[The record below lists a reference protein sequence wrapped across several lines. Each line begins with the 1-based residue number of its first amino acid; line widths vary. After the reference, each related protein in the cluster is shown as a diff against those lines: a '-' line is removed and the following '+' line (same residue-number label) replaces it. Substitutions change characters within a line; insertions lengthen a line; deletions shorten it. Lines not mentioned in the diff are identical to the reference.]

1 MMQLTEK
8 TLSILK
14 NFASI
19 NQNFVFTGTNIV
31 RTVAESRSIM
41 GQAVLESAP
50 EDKIGI
56 YDLNEFLSTMNL
68 VDNPK
73 LDFKKDFVEITDSS
87 GRSRVKY
94 YFSDPDMLTY
104 PKKDVVP
111 LDEGVKFELDLDT
124 LNKLKRASST
134 LGHDLLR
141 ITPSGSNLLFSIVD
155 PENSTANDF
164 SMDHAGSFDEG
175 SDFTLY
181 VSIANLKMLPGDYNV
196 VATKKLFMYLENKND
211 PIQYYVALEKTS
223 EFN

>member
-19 NQNFVFTGTNIV
+19 NQNFVFNGTNVV

-41 GQAVLESAP
+41 GEATLESAP
-50 EDKIGI
+50 DSMIGI
-56 YDLNEFLSTMNL
+56 YDLNEFLSTLNL
-68 VDNPK
+68 VDNAK

-104 PKKDVVP
+104 PKKEVVP
-111 LDEGVKFELDLDT
+111 LTEGVKFDLDLDT
-124 LNKLKRASST
+124 FNKLKRASST
-134 LGHDLLR
+134 LGHEMLR
-141 ITPSGSNLLFSIVD
+141 ITPKGKNLLLAIVD
-155 PENSTANDF
+155 PENKTANDF
-164 SMDHAGSFDEG
+164 SMDHAGDTADMDYTVYISM
-175 SDFTLY
+175 
-181 VSIANLKMLPGDYNV
+181 ANLKMLPGDYSV
-196 VATKKLFMYLENKND
+196 VITKKLVMYLENKND
-211 PIQYYVALEKTS
+211 NIKYYVALEKTS